1 MVGRRGWAVAGC
13 GLGLL
18 VVWAALGELE
28 LLGVATLLVGSV
40 VFAIVLTRWTRPRVE
55 VSRRLAPAL
64 VHEGDRAAVRVTIT
78 NPGRRRL
85 ADLTIVDEVR
95 GLGDARFDVAALGA
109 GESVEATYHILCRP
123 RGVYDVGPT
132 RVSTSDPLGLAS
144 VAWTGGARD
153 RLIVYP
159 ETEELVG
166 FPVTRGRDPANHASR
181 PEFSH
186 RGGEDFYTM
195 REYRVGDDLRR
206 VHWPSSAKRDELMIR
221 QLETPWKSL
230 ALVML
235 DVRARAYETPDCF
248 EKAVSGAASVVRHL
262 AAAGFDAELWAGG
275 TATVGIDRYA
285 SVMEALALV
294 STDSRIDVRA
304 AAAHLARTGRGGAL
318 FLITGTP
325 DADLLSVKQALSRE
339 YRSVVLMAA
348 VDGHEGTTSEFRR
361 AGAVTMSV
369 PPDGSWATAWMQA
382 TSRTWHAVS
391 AR

>member
-1 MVGRRGWAVAGC
+1 MLGRRGWAVAGFGV
-13 GLGLL
+13 GLA
-18 VVWAALGELE
+18 VVWAALGEVE

-40 VFAIVLTRWTRPRVE
+40 VFAVALTRWARPRVE

-64 VHEGDRAAVRVTIT
+64 VHEGDRAGVRVTIT

-85 ADLTIVDEVR
+85 SDLTIVDQVA
-95 GLGDARFDVAALGA
+95 GLGEARFEVASLGP

-132 RVSTSDPLGLAS
+132 RVTTADPLGLAS
-144 VAWTGGARD
+144 AGWTGGARD

-159 ETEELVG
+159 ETEELSG
-166 FPVTRGRDPANHASR
+166 FPVTRGRDPATHAAR

-235 DVRARAYETPDCF
+235 DVRSRAYEHPECF
-248 EKAVSGAASVVRHL
+248 EKAVRGAASVVRHL
-262 AAAGFDAELWAGG
+262 AGAGFDAELWAGG
-275 TATVGIDRYA
+275 TATVGVGRYA

-294 STDSRIDVRA
+294 TTDDRLDIRA

-318 FLITGTP
+318 FLVTGTP
-325 DADLLSVKQALSRE
+325 DADLLGVRQALSRE

-348 VDGHEGTTSEFRR
+348 IAGHEGTTSEFRR

-369 PPDGSWATAWMQA
+369 PPDGSWATAWIQA